1 MSNRHG
7 IVTAFL
13 IIAVGAG
20 WLLNELQIFNAI
32 DWAWTL
38 ILATGGIMSFVLGG
52 INKVSVVAGPCLL
65 AGAVTSALR
74 QSGHLNIRLEM
85 PILTIVFGTCLLI
98 ALVSSL
104 KTPEIFKEDLNS

>member
-7 IVTAFL
+7 IVTAIL

-20 WLLNELQIFNAI
+20 WLLNELQILNAI

-52 INKVSVVAGPCLL
+52 LNKVSIVAGPCLM
-65 AGAVTSALR
+65 AGAVTSAMR
-74 QSGHLNIRLEM
+74 QSGRLNIRLEM
-85 PILTIVFGTCLLI
+85 PILTIVFGICLLI
-98 ALVSSL
+98 ALASSL
-104 KTPEIFKEDLNS
+104 KTPEFFKEEGN